1 MEMLSERQNEERKK
15 FREQMDNY
23 LRVQKD
29 QVNNMMDANMKQAQR
44 EREQFLQENQ
54 QIQNQFLDMQKMKE
68 ENIKMIKKL
77 SKLVERQEEEKRGRE
92 DGKNS
97 SCHGKK
103 GEV

>member
-15 FREQMDNY
+15 FREQTDND
-23 LRVQKD
+23 LRVQID
-29 QVNNMMDANMKQAQR
+29 QMKNMMDANMQQAQR

-54 QIQNQFLDMQKMKE
+54 QLRNQFLDMQKMNE

-77 SKLVERQEEEKRGRE
+77 SKLVERQIKEKRGRE

-103 GEV
+103 GEA